1 MRQARRRWH
10 FGHAHNYQL
19 FDTLGLGWRSKGLLV
34 IPSSRSSFKHAVCS
48 FGHLSPQESS
58 VGSWE
63 LLSSSFNIHNYWE
76 WKAEVLFMFCWSH
89 SWISFLPHWNS
100 PKATDIR
107 KYKQQYTTHQKDKK
121 KSTFYIF
128 YSGTKPLFQS
138 CFLLTFVY
146 IIIVFTIS

>member
-1 MRQARRRWH
+1 MRQARRCWH

-34 IPSSRSSFKHAVCS
+34 IPSSRSSFKNAVCS

-100 PKATDIR
+100 PKAFGNISSNTQLIKR
-107 KYKQQYTTHQKDKK
+107 TK

-128 YSGTKPLFQS
+128 YSGNTTQNHFFRVIFSWLLF
-138 CFLLTFVY
+138 
-146 IIIVFTIS
+146 I